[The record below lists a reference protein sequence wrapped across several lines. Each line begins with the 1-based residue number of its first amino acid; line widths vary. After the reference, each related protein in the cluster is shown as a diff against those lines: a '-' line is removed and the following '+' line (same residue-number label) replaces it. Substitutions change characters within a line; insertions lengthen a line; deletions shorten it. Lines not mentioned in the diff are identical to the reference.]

1 MDAVA
6 DGSAA
11 EAAAADGAEAPDIE
25 EGTQD
30 LNPSARDPDLMNTS
44 MDSAT
49 DDASDKQPEI
59 RWSPDWMEKA
69 QKNLQKT
76 MDAIDKMDSEIAEKL
91 AAAADM
97 SLSVRD
103 RGRASHAVKTLRKKL
118 DKLTTKKAEHL
129 SRIAEL
135 EVAKQKYDEVEAKK
149 KTSKRAAE
157 LTALQ
162 QDKLLHLIYV
172 THALKFEGTTNKN
185 EQVWISLTA
194 DFNAAC
200 QLEFQLPGEWMPEQL
215 QRKWHAE
222 LSYYQELCRTLAGKS
237 GDERQDAEKTAYK
250 LRMWRPSF
258 TYFEEHEVGSKAF
271 TVPPLVLGGGQI
283 QMTNAAKPVP
293 LRIGGNS
300 GGHKWRGVE
309 RAEADRKR
317 NAEDLQLDA
326 DAAKYKRRNNKTLI
340 AQQALQDHL
349 AADKR
354 QANLLAALKEH
365 ASEEVDAKK
374 EMHAELMNAMKQ
386 MAPPK
391 APSASEAEM
400 LDATLLNKITQL
412 ANMSTILASLDPHN
426 VAYASYQNQIGVL
439 QIQIEDLERQQQ
451 RRMAPLL
458 AARSARSSHS
468 VSSLRF
474 DIPGSESP

>member
-11 EAAAADGAEAPDIE
+11 EAAATDRAEAPYIE

-69 QKNLQKT
+69 KKNLQETIDK
-76 MDAIDKMDSEIAEKL
+76 IDKMDSEIAAKL
-91 AAAADM
+91 AAAADT
-97 SLSVRD
+97 SVNVKD
-103 RGRASHAVKTLRKKL
+103 RERASHAVKSLRKKL
-118 DKLTTKKAEHL
+118 DRLKTKKAEHL

-135 EVAKQKYDEVEAKK
+135 EVAKQKYDELEAKK

-200 QLEFQLPGEWMPEQL
+200 QLEWQLPGEWMPEQL

-222 LSYYQELCRTLAGKS
+222 LAYYQELCRTLAGKS

-271 TVPPLVLGGGQI
+271 TVPPLLLGGGQI

-300 GGHKWRGVE
+300 GGHKWRGLE
-309 RAEADRKR
+309 RARAEADRKR

-340 AQQALQDHL
+340 A
-349 AADKR
+349 
-354 QANLLAALKEH
+354 
-365 ASEEVDAKK
+365 
-374 EMHAELMNAMKQ
+374 
-386 MAPPK
+386 
-391 APSASEAEM
+391 
-400 LDATLLNKITQL
+400 
-412 ANMSTILASLDPHN
+412 
-426 VAYASYQNQIGVL
+426 
-439 QIQIEDLERQQQ
+439 
-451 RRMAPLL
+451 
-458 AARSARSSHS
+458 
-468 VSSLRF
+468 LR
-474 DIPGSESP
+474 